1 MIEYEKVSS
10 QIYGLEGQIDTIK
23 ENLANRIQDEN
34 EMKKLIAVGF
44 GSWIFF
50 QTVINLGGAV
60 GLIPITGIVL
70 PFVSYGSSAMI
81 SIFVALGMM
90 YSKDYE

>member
-34 EMKKLIAVGF
+34 EMKKAISKIASLYQDLSKLKARRDAIEF
-44 GSWIFF
+44 EKKY
-50 QTVINLGGAV
+50 GGQEE
-60 GLIPITGIVL
+60 G
-70 PFVSYGSSAMI
+70 
-81 SIFVALGMM
+81 
-90 YSKDYE
+90 